1 MALESVEGMH
11 TQIPT
16 DMVDG
21 CCMKHIRNLVEMTG
35 RKANLTSAP
44 VDCSSA
50 AVILGKQH
58 YQGSW
63 LTGSEGTCWK
73 SKAYF
78 VLKSASGNSET
89 VNCNMLVQR
98 STVYAKSRLRTKSLK

>member
-1 MALESVEGMH
+1 MAPEFVEGMH
-11 TQIPT
+11 TQIPK
-16 DMVDG
+16 DRVGG
-21 CCMKHIRNLVEMTG
+21 CCMKSIHKLVEMTV
-35 RKANLTSAP
+35 RKANLTPAT
-44 VDCSSA
+44 VGCSFA

-58 YQGSW
+58 YRGSW

-89 VNCNMLVQR
+89 VNCNMLV
-98 STVYAKSRLRTKSLK
+98 